1 MKFITNLWCFHETKI
16 ENMDLKIKNIKKN
29 NKKANKENSSM
40 FKNLVNQIKL
50 VSLEEV
56 SISKKEFIIG
66 TIIAKFVISKIDE
79 IKINPSKRKNIF
91 FWFELNN
98 FRIFSIKIAYL
109 SLILTPRTLSS
120 FFS

>member
-16 ENMDLKIKNIKKN
+16 ENMNLKIKNIKKN
-29 NKKANKENSSM
+29 NKKAKKKNSSM

-79 IKINPSKRKNIF
+79 IKINPSKRKNVF
-91 FWFELNN
+91 F
-98 FRIFSIKIAYL
+98 
-109 SLILTPRTLSS
+109 
-120 FFS
+120 